1 MNPPLVQKSSV
12 AAAEINQP
20 KFADIL
26 QVDEGVPTRHFGRF
40 QDDCVRGR
48 ASERTT
54 TADRMACA
62 IGRFQPGTFL
72 WGCVHAE
79 TLYQEMM
86 IEATHLKS
94 GDARADWHK
103 PE

>member
-26 QVDEGVPTRHFGRF
+26 QVDEGVPTRHFGRI
-40 QDDCVRGR
+40 QDDCIRSR
-48 ASERTT
+48 ASDRTT
-54 TADRMACA
+54 AADRIACA

-79 TLYQEMM
+79 KAIKTNTGCKASDNVVNFGGE
-86 IEATHLKS
+86 T
-94 GDARADWHK
+94 
-103 PE
+103 